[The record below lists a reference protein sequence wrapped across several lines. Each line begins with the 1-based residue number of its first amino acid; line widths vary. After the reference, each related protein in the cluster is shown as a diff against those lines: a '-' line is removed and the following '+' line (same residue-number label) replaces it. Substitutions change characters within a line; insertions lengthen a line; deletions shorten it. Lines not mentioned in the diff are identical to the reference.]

1 MAAMAFSFQ
10 FYDPVVKCVQL
21 ALQMLNFVLDR
32 ETRSGNSIDLFSGL
46 RPHRKQ
52 VAGSHPPCG
61 HGFSAALSNGA
72 RHLRRCPQSRE
83 KRLG

>member
-10 FYDPVVKCVQL
+10 FYDPVGKCVQL

-32 ETRSGNSIDLFSGL
+32 ETRSWNSIDLFSGL

-52 VAGSHPPCG
+52 VAGSCPPCG
-61 HGFSAALSNGA
+61 HGLLAADEKGPAICGGA
-72 RHLRRCPQSRE
+72 P
-83 KRLG
+83 

>member
-52 VAGSHPPCG
+52 VAGLTRRVVMASPPPYEKG
-61 HGFSAALSNGA
+61 PAIGGGAL
-72 RHLRRCPQSRE
+72 QSRE
-83 KRLG
+83 KTAR